1 MQVSVQKIM
10 AGLGGDRFVKRPV
23 QHEFDLIELVKEG
36 LPMES
41 VAFLQSNFGFTN
53 KEMSHILSIS
63 ESTYQRRIRAK
74 STLTQ
79 DETEKAIS
87 LAEVYEKGIEVF
99 EDNKDFEYW
108 LNSTIPAL
116 KDQKPIDLLGSM
128 IGRKQVMNVL
138 NALLHGLFS

>member
-10 AGLGGDRFVKRPV
+10 AGLGGDRFIKRQV
-23 QHEFDLIELVKEG
+23 RHEFDLIELVKEG

-63 ESTYQRRIRAK
+63 ESTYQRRIKAK

-87 LAEVYEKGIEVF
+87 LSELYAKGVDVF
-99 EDNKDFEYW
+99 RNQADFETW
-108 LNSTIPAL
+108 LQTKIPAIGNQRPTDML
-116 KDQKPIDLLGSM
+116 DLM
-128 IGRKQVMNVL
+128 IGRQQVMDEL
-138 NALLHGLFS
+138 NRILHGIFS

>member
-1 MQVSVQKIM
+1 MQVSINRILK
-10 AGLGGDRFVKRPV
+10 GLGGDRFIKRPIR
-23 QHEFDLIELVKEG
+23 HDYDLIELVKEG

-41 VAFLQSNFGFTN
+41 VAFLQRNLGFTN
-53 KEMSHILSIS
+53 KEMSHILAIS

-87 LAEVYEKGIEVF
+87 LSEVYEKGIEVF
-99 EDNKDFEYW
+99 EDKADFSYW
-108 LNSTIPAL
+108 LASRVPAL
-116 KDQKPIDLLGSM
+116 LNQRPVDMLDSM

-138 NALLHGLFS
+138 NAILHGIYL

>member
-1 MQVSVQKIM
+1 MQVSINRILE
-10 AGLGGDRFVKRPV
+10 GLGGDRFIKRPIR
-23 QHEFDLIELVKEG
+23 HDYDLIELVKEG

-41 VAFLQSNFGFTN
+41 VAFLQRNLGFTN
-53 KEMSHILSIS
+53 KEMSHILAIS

-87 LAEVYEKGIEVF
+87 LSEVYEKGIEVF
-99 EDNKDFEYW
+99 EDKADFSYW
-108 LNSTIPAL
+108 LASRVPAL
-116 KDQKPIDLLGSM
+116 LNQRPVDMLDSM

-138 NALLHGLFS
+138 NAILHGIYL